1 MQQGNMPGA
10 TIGPDQAIYDM
21 AHFAKVLDLNIIGT
35 ILPSQVFSKIL
46 RDKNRESSSIFHQL
60 QLKGLCLE

>member
-21 AHFAKVLDLNIIGT
+21 HHFAKGIRFKYHWNHIVSG
-35 ILPSQVFSKIL
+35 IL
-46 RDKNRESSSIFHQL
+46 
-60 QLKGLCLE
+60 